1 MSQDETPIRIARPHG
16 VSTTLDTNGFCW
28 NFDMTETKTPII
40 QIRNITKRFGKVT
53 AVDNVSLDILSGEFF
68 VLLGPSGCGKTTL
81 LRMIAGFELPT
92 EGQILIDGQ
101 DMANVPPNKRPVNMV
116 FQSYAVFP
124 HMSVTDNV
132 GYGLRISGVGKS
144 EIKDRVEEALELVK
158 LGGFGDRMPDQMSG
172 GQRQRVALA
181 RSLVMRPK
189 VLLLDEPLSA
199 LDAKLR
205 AQMQF
210 ELTALQEKVGITFV
224 TVTHDQDEALSMACR
239 IAVIN
244 KGEVAQLAAPS
255 DLYEYPA
262 NRFVADFVGAVNTF
276 EGKLTLDEPDRAAV
290 DCPGVGKIYLNHGV
304 TGAHG
309 SDVWVA
315 VRPEKITLHTPGM
328 GKAVQGA
335 AKDSPEGHN
344 FARGTI
350 KGMSYLGD
358 CTLFEIELE
367 GGAMMR
373 VRRPNLSRTDQEAF
387 TWEDKVSMHWDSASP
402 VVLLA

>member
-1 MSQDETPIRIARPHG
+1 
-16 VSTTLDTNGFCW
+16 
-28 NFDMTETKTPII
+28 MTETKQPII
-40 QIRNITKRFGKVT
+40 QIRNVSKRFGKVT
-53 AVDNVSLDILSGEFF
+53 AVDNVSLDILAGEFF

-81 LRMIAGFELPT
+81 LRMIAGFEMPT
-92 EGQILIDGQ
+92 EGQIIIDGQ
-101 DMANVPPNKRPVNMV
+101 DMSLVPPNKRPVNMV

-132 GYGLRISGVGKS
+132 GYGLRIAGVSKK
-144 EIKDRVEEALELVK
+144 ETKERVAESLELVK

-262 NRFVADFVGAVNTF
+262 NRFVADLWG
-276 EGKLTLDEPDRAAV
+276 
-290 DCPGVGKIYLNHGV
+290 
-304 TGAHG
+304 
-309 SDVWVA
+309 
-315 VRPEKITLHTPGM
+315 
-328 GKAVQGA
+328 Q
-335 AKDSPEGHN
+335 
-344 FARGTI
+344 
-350 KGMSYLGD
+350 
-358 CTLFEIELE
+358 
-367 GGAMMR
+367 
-373 VRRPNLSRTDQEAF
+373 
-387 TWEDKVSMHWDSASP
+387 
-402 VVLLA
+402 

>member
-1 MSQDETPIRIARPHG
+1 
-16 VSTTLDTNGFCW
+16 
-28 NFDMTETKTPII
+28 MTDSKQPII
-40 QIRNITKRFGKVT
+40 QIRNVSKRYGKVT
-53 AVDNVSLDILSGEFF
+53 AVDNVSLDIIAGEFF

-81 LRMIAGFELPT
+81 LRMIAGFEVPT

-101 DMANVPPNKRPVNMV
+101 DMSLVPPNKRPVNMV

-124 HMSVTDNV
+124 HMSVADNV
-132 GYGLRISGVGKS
+132 AYGLKIAGVGRA
-144 EIKDRVEEALELVK
+144 ERDDRVREALELVK
-158 LGGFGDRMPDQMSG
+158 LGGYEERMPDQMSG

-210 ELTALQEKVGITFV
+210 ELADLQDEVGITFI
-224 TVTHDQDEALSMACR
+224 TVTHDQDEALSMASR

-244 KGEVAQLAAPS
+244 KGEVAQLAPPS

-262 NRFVADFVGAVNTF
+262 NRFVADFVGAVNIF
-276 EGKLTLDEPDRAAV
+276 EGKLTLDEPNRAAV
-290 DCPGVGKIYLNHGV
+290 DCPGVGKVYLNHGV

-309 SDVWVA
+309 ADVWVA
-315 VRPEKITLHTPGM
+315 IRPEKIYLHTPGA
-328 GKAVQGA
+328 GKAIQGA

-344 FARGTI
+344 FARGVI

-358 CTLFEIELE
+358 CTIFEITLE
-367 GGAMMR
+367 GGALIR

-387 TWEDKVSMHWDSASP
+387 TWDDKVSMHWDSNSP
-402 VVLLA
+402 VVLLG

>member
-1 MSQDETPIRIARPHG
+1 
-16 VSTTLDTNGFCW
+16 
-28 NFDMTETKTPII
+28 MTETKSPII
-40 QIRNITKRFGKVT
+40 QIRNVTKRFGKVA
-53 AVDNVSLDILSGEFF
+53 AVDNVSLDIMAGEFF

-81 LRMIAGFELPT
+81 LRMIAGFEVPT

-101 DMANVPPNKRPVNMV
+101 DMSRVSPNKRPVNMV

-124 HMSVTDNV
+124 HMSVADNV
-132 GYGLRISGVGKS
+132 AYGLKIAGVGRG
-144 EIKDRVEEALELVK
+144 EREDRVRESLGLVK
-158 LGGFGDRMPDQMSG
+158 LGGFEDRMPDQMSG

-210 ELTALQEKVGITFV
+210 ELADLQDQVGITFV
-224 TVTHDQDEALSMACR
+224 TVTHDQDEALSMASR

-262 NRFVADFVGAVNTF
+262 NRFVADFVGSVNIF
-276 EGKLTLDEPDRAAV
+276 EGKLIVDEPDKAAV
-290 DCPGVGKIYLNHGV
+290 DCPGLGKVYLNHGV
-304 TGAHG
+304 TGPHG
-309 SDVWVA
+309 ADVWVA
-315 VRPEKITLHTPGM
+315 LRPEKMYLHVQGK
-328 GKAVQGA
+328 GKAVEA
-335 AKDSPEGHN
+335 AAIDAPEGHN
-344 FARGTI
+344 FARGQI

-358 CTLFEIELE
+358 VTLFEIKLDS
-367 GGAMMR
+367 GAMIR
-373 VRRPNLSRTDQEAF
+373 VSRPNLSRHDQEDF
-387 TWEDKVSMHWDSASP
+387 TWDDKVSMHWRADSP
-402 VVLLA
+402 VVLLG